1 MKCSTLRAFN
11 ISLLYILY
19 LLKNAN
25 TKYVFNVI
33 NNFCYII
40 FFVSFANNLYLERC
54 TTTRSGFYV
63 LKMSYQKDWSKLI
76 FSKLP
81 EFLYLNCINFEF
93 VELILSNVQI
103 GQIFEFCRIK
113 KKWDCYS
120 WSIEV
125 PFFNLKSIKTKK
137 IQERELNC
145 GFKKIHIL
153 FFPKNII
160 VW

>member
-81 EFLYLNCINFEF
+81 EFLYPNYINFEF

-113 KKWDCYS
+113 KK
-120 WSIEV
+120 
-125 PFFNLKSIKTKK
+125 
-137 IQERELNC
+137 
-145 GFKKIHIL
+145 
-153 FFPKNII
+153 
-160 VW
+160 

>member
-54 TTTRSGFYV
+54 TTTKSGFYV
-63 LKMSYQKDWSKLI
+63 LKVSYQKDWSKLI

-103 GQIFEFCRIK
+103 GQMFEFCRIK
-113 KKWDCYS
+113 KNEIVILDPLKYLS
-120 WSIEV
+120 LTS
-125 PFFNLKSIKTKK
+125 NL
-137 IQERELNC
+137 
-145 GFKKIHIL
+145 
-153 FFPKNII
+153 
-160 VW
+160 